1 MREYIFVL
9 GREPELSYLELM
21 SYFESHSIEYKII
34 KHDNKILVL
43 LLDENLNFGKL
54 LNNLGGV
61 VKIAECFKEYKY
73 KGSLNKL
80 NFGVSVYNG
89 EDNLSEILKNEY
101 KKEKVKAVQ
110 KKPKEEV
117 FMPSE
122 ILSKELVEF
131 IIYNNYK
138 ARTIAFFDPRAYKAR
153 DETRPRQML
162 LHQVSLRLAKILINL
177 SEARNS
183 LLDPFCGVGTILQE
197 GMINGLDVIGV
208 DIDRESCEASKE
220 NLSWLKEKY
229 KLKNNFNIIEG
240 DSTKLTRYIKRN
252 SVEAI
257 ATEPDLGPYFR
268 KPGDKKEVEEAIFKL
283 NRLYYE
289 FLVQARE
296 VLKKNGKIA
305 IIFPRIKYRNGV
317 KSVGVDYLLNQSG
330 FKITNVKFPIITEG
344 RFLDRMIYVIEKA

>member
-1 MREYIFVL
+1 MREYIFIL

-21 SYFESHSIEYKII
+21 SYFNSHSIKYNIV
-34 KHDNKILVL
+34 KHDNEILVL
-43 LLDENLNFGKL
+43 LLDENINFGKL

-73 KGSLNKL
+73 KGTLNKL
-80 NFGVSVYNG
+80 NFGVSVYSG
-89 EDNLSEILKNEY
+89 RDDLSEVLKDEY
-101 KKEKVKAVQ
+101 KKEKVKAVL

-122 ILSKELVEF
+122 ILSKDLIEF
-131 IIYNNYK
+131 IIYDKYK
-138 ARTIAFFDPRAYKAR
+138 ARTIAFFDPRGYIAR

-177 SEARNS
+177 SQARNS

-208 DIDRESCEASKE
+208 DIDRESCDASKE

-229 KLKNNFNIIEG
+229 KLKNNFKIIKG
-240 DSTKLTRYIKRN
+240 DSTKLTRYMKRN

-268 KPGDKKEVEEAIFKL
+268 KLGDKKEVEEAIFKL
-283 NRLYYE
+283 NNLYYE

-296 VLKKNGKIA
+296 VLKKNGRIA
-305 IIFPRIKYRNGV
+305 IIFPRLKYYNGA
-317 KSVGVDYLLNQSG
+317 KSVGVEYLLNQTG
-330 FKITNVKFPIITEG
+330 FKASDEKFPIITEG